1 MCRLLLGMGLGLI
14 GNARLRDGRSWRQVS
29 ILIDNLLSPIL
40 TDWILIEY
48 PVERWKTQNSS
59 YKCRGRIREDTGG
72 LRGTRLAAIFVPHK
86 KRTAGKIVD
95 NILCTVAT
103 LEETVIP

>member
-14 GNARLRDGRSWRQVS
+14 GNARLRDGRFWRQVS

-48 PVERWKTQNSS
+48 QIERQKLWHQHKTQATSA
-59 YKCRGRIREDTGG
+59 EVG
-72 LRGTRLAAIFVPHK
+72 LRR
-86 KRTAGKIVD
+86 
-95 NILCTVAT
+95 IL
-103 LEETVIP
+103 ED

>member
-1 MCRLLLGMGLGLI
+1 MLGMGLGLI

-48 PVERWKTQNSS
+48 YVERWKTQNSS
-59 YKCRGRIREDTGG
+59 YKCRGRIKEDTGG
-72 LRGTRLAAIFVPHK
+72 LG
-86 KRTAGKIVD
+86 RT
-95 NILCTVAT
+95 
-103 LEETVIP
+103 